1 MKDEMDILKEA
12 SSISA
17 GQASIALSEI
27 IGRRI
32 NLTMPSLQVIDSA
45 EISKK
50 ILPDRIVL
58 SINSH
63 ILSGLKGD
71 ILFILKEESAFKL
84 IDLCYKSQKDAV
96 KTGVITEM
104 GMSIIKEVG
113 NIVISSYVGALSVLL
128 KRVVIP
134 SVFTLISGPI
144 EQIVKMTLRAY
155 TEKAYLILIEAAFEE
170 PKDHIKGSFYL
181 ILTQEAMD
189 EIQEA
194 CKKSLESL

>member
-12 SSISA
+12 TSISA

-27 IGRRI
+27 TGRRI
-32 NLTMPSLQVIDSA
+32 NLTMPSLQIVECD

-84 IDLCYKSQKDAV
+84 IDACYRDQKEIG

-128 KRVVIP
+128 KRVIIP

-144 EQIVKMTLRAY
+144 DQIIKMTLHTY
-155 TEKAYLILIEAAFEE
+155 TEKTCLLLVEAAFEE
-170 PKDHIKGSFYL
+170 PKDNIKGSFYI
-181 ILTQEAMD
+181 ILTHEAMR
-189 EIQEA
+189 EIQNA
-194 CKKSLESL
+194 CKKILDEL

>member
-12 SSISA
+12 TSIAA
-17 GQASIALSEI
+17 GQASVALSEI
-27 IGRRI
+27 IGRKI
-32 NLTMPSLQVIDSA
+32 NLTMPSLQIIQYDD
-45 EISKK
+45 ISKK
-50 ILPDRIVL
+50 IIPDRIVL

-84 IDLCYKSQKDAV
+84 VDACYKDRKEAI

-113 NIVISSYVGALSVLL
+113 NIVISAYVGALSVLL

-144 EQIVKMTLRAY
+144 DQIINMTLRTY
-155 TEKAYLILIEAAFEE
+155 TEKACLILIEAAFEE
-170 PKDHIKGSFYL
+170 PKDNIKGSFYI
-181 ILTQEAMD
+181 ILTHEAMK
-189 EIQEA
+189 EIQDA
-194 CKKSLESL
+194 CKKILDTL